1 MDDFEITRIPA
12 ALPAIEAD
20 TMVSGFDMPSER
32 RTGALLQLLAASK
45 PNSRFLEI
53 GTGTGLAT
61 AWLLSGM
68 DQYSTLI
75 SVDANQKVS
84 DIASR
89 HLGEDRRLTLVIDD
103 ANIWLQ
109 NVEEEAF
116 DLIFADAMPGKYE
129 HFDLAWKALSVGGF
143 YVIDDML
150 PQDNWP
156 DGHEANVERLLSQIE
171 SRKDCWLVKLDW
183 SSGIVWVVRTR

>member
-12 ALPAIEAD
+12 ALPGIEAD

-89 HLGEDRRLTLVIDD
+89 HLGEDRRLTLVIGD

-109 NVEEEAF
+109 NVAEEAF

-150 PQDNWP
+150 PQNNWP

-183 SSGIVWVVRTR
+183 SSGIVLVVRTR

>member
-1 MDDFEITRIPA
+1 MDDFEITRIPT

-45 PNSRFLEI
+45 PNSQFLEI

-61 AWLLSGM
+61 AWLLDGM

-75 SVDANQKVS
+75 SVDTDQKAS

-116 DLIFADAMPGKYE
+116 DLVFADAMPGKYE

-156 DGHEANVERLLSQIE
+156 DGHEANAERLLSQIE
-171 SRKDCWLVKLDW
+171 SRKDCRFVKLDW
-183 SSGIVWVVRTR
+183 SSGIVLVVRTR

>member
-45 PNSRFLEI
+45 PNGRFLEI

-68 DQYSTLI
+68 DARSTLI
-75 SVDANQKVS
+75 SVDADQKVS

-89 HLGEDRRLTLVIDD
+89 HLGEDRRLTLVVDD
-103 ANIWLQ
+103 ASIWLQ
-109 NVEEEAF
+109 NVAEEAF

-129 HFDLAWKALSVGGF
+129 HFDLAWKALSVSGF

-171 SRKDCWLVKLDW
+171 SRKDCRLVKLDW
-183 SSGIVWVVRTR
+183 SSGIVLVVRTR

>member
-12 ALPAIEAD
+12 ALPGIEAD

-89 HLGEDRRLTLVIDD
+89 HLGEDRRLTLVIGD

-109 NVEEEAF
+109 NVAEEAF

-183 SSGIVWVVRTR
+183 SSGIVLVVRTR

>member
-20 TMVSGFDMPSER
+20 TMASGFDMPSER

-45 PNSRFLEI
+45 PNSQFLEI

-68 DQYSTLI
+68 DAYSTLI
-75 SVDANQKVS
+75 SVDADKKVS
-84 DIASR
+84 DIAFR
-89 HLGEDRRLTLVIDD
+89 HLGEDRRLTLIVDD
-103 ANIWLQ
+103 ASLWLQ
-109 NVEEEAF
+109 NMEEETF

-129 HFDLAWKALSVGGF
+129 HFDLVWKALSIGGF

-171 SRKDCWLVKLDW
+171 SRTDCQFVKLDW
-183 SSGIVWVVRTR
+183 SSGIVLVVRTR

>member
-68 DQYSTLI
+68 DAYSTLI
-75 SVDANQKVS
+75 SVDADQKVS
-84 DIASR
+84 GITSR
-89 HLGEDRRLTLVIDD
+89 HLGEDRRLTLIVDD
-103 ANIWLQ
+103 ASLWLQ
-109 NVEEEAF
+109 NIEETF

-129 HFDLAWKALSVGGF
+129 HFDLAWKALSIGGF
-143 YVIDDML
+143 YVIDDMR

-156 DGHEANVERLLSQIE
+156 DGHEANVERLLLQIE
-171 SRKDCWLVKLDW
+171 SRTDCHLVKLDW
-183 SSGIVWVVRTR
+183 SSGIVLVVRTR

>member
-1 MDDFEITRIPA
+1 MDDFEITRIPD

-20 TMVSGFDMPSER
+20 TMASGFDMPSER

-68 DQYSTLI
+68 DAYSTLI
-75 SVDANQKVS
+75 SVDADQKVN

-89 HLGEDRRLTLVIDD
+89 HLGEDRRLTLIVDD
-103 ANIWLQ
+103 ASLWLQ
-109 NVEEEAF
+109 NMEEETF

-129 HFDLAWKALSVGGF
+129 HFDLAWKALSIGGF

-171 SRKDCWLVKLDW
+171 SRTDCQLVKLDW
-183 SSGIVWVVRTR
+183 SSGIVLVVRTR

>member
-20 TMVSGFDMPSER
+20 TIASGFDMPSER

-45 PNSRFLEI
+45 PNGRFLEI

-68 DQYSTLI
+68 DADSTLI
-75 SVDANQKVS
+75 SVDADQNVS

-89 HLGEDRRLTLVIDD
+89 HLGQDRRLTLVVDD
-103 ANIWLQ
+103 ASIWLQ
-109 NVEEEAF
+109 NVAEEAF

-129 HFDLAWKALSVGGF
+129 RFDLAWKALSIGGF

-150 PQDNWP
+150 RQDNWP

-171 SRKDCWLVKLDW
+171 SRTDCRLVKLDW
-183 SSGIVWVVRTR
+183 SSGIVLAVRIR

>member
-68 DQYSTLI
+68 DAYSTLI
-75 SVDANQKVS
+75 SVDADQKMS

-89 HLGEDRRLTLVIDD
+89 HLGEDRRLTLVVDD
-103 ANIWLQ
+103 AGIWLQ
-109 NVEEEAF
+109 NVAEEAF

-129 HFDLAWKALSVGGF
+129 HFDLAWKALSIGGF

-171 SRKDCWLVKLDW
+171 SRTDCRLVKLDW
-183 SSGIVWVVRTR
+183 SSGIVLVVRTR

>member
-1 MDDFEITRIPA
+1 MNDFEITRIPA

-68 DQYSTLI
+68 DAYSTLI
-75 SVDANQKVS
+75 SVDADQKVS
-84 DIASR
+84 GIASR
-89 HLGEDRRLTLVIDD
+89 HLGEDRRLTLIVDD
-103 ANIWLQ
+103 ASLWLQ
-109 NVEEEAF
+109 NVAEEAF

-129 HFDLAWKALSVGGF
+129 HFDLAWKALSIGGF

-150 PQDNWP
+150 PQNNWP

-171 SRKDCWLVKLDW
+171 SRTDCRLVKLDW
-183 SSGIVWVVRTR
+183 SSGIVLVVRTR

>member
-1 MDDFEITRIPA
+1 MDDFEITRIPD

-20 TMVSGFDMPSER
+20 TMASGFDMPSER

-68 DQYSTLI
+68 DAYSTLI
-75 SVDANQKVS
+75 SVDADQKVS

-89 HLGEDRRLTLVIDD
+89 HLGEDRRLTLIVND
-103 ANIWLQ
+103 ANLWLQ
-109 NVEEEAF
+109 NMEEETF

-129 HFDLAWKALSVGGF
+129 HFDLAWKALSIGGF

-171 SRKDCWLVKLDW
+171 SRTDCQLVKLDW
-183 SSGIVWVVRTR
+183 SSGIVLAVRTR

>member
-1 MDDFEITRIPA
+1 MDDFEITRIPD

-20 TMVSGFDMPSER
+20 TIASGFDMPSER

-68 DQYSTLI
+68 DAYSTLI
-75 SVDANQKVS
+75 SVDADQKVS

-89 HLGEDRRLTLVIDD
+89 HLGEDRRLTLIVND
-103 ANIWLQ
+103 ANLWLQ
-109 NVEEEAF
+109 NMEEETF

-129 HFDLAWKALSVGGF
+129 HFDLAWKALSIGGF

-171 SRKDCWLVKLDW
+171 SRTDCQLVKLDW
-183 SSGIVWVVRTR
+183 SSGIVLVVRTR